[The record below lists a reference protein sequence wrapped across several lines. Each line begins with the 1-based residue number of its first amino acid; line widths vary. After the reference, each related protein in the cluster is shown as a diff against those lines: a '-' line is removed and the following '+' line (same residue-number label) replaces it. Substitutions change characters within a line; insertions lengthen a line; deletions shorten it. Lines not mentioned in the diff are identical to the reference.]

1 MAYTAD
7 NLAQVRQAILDLASG
22 QRVTRITHN
31 GRTVDYGQADID
43 KLRSLERHI
52 AADVSAQNRQRRSR
66 TRQVITSK
74 GL

>member
-7 NLAQVRQAILDLASG
+7 NLAQVRQAIMDLASG

-31 GRTVDYGQADID
+31 GRTVDYDQADID
-43 KLRSLERHI
+43 KLRSLERQI
-52 AADVSAQNRQRRSR
+52 ATEVKAQSQQRRTR
-66 TRQVITSK
+66 TRQVITSR